1 MKNLHTFEEFV
12 NESVNEAGM
21 PAFVKTAIKE
31 LAHSMPNHTKPD
43 SDGNFNDEQIKKAIM
58 KYSPV
63 LKQAF
68 KNGLES
74 DIIEEV
80 KEIINESLNEAAVYA
95 TLKTVKLKMPNIP
108 ELSDMWDN
116 GKKYAVNNLV
126 KKVKE
131 TKAKIEDAYNKEQST
146 YDRPDKIDAMKHDL
160 VQLRYYIKDIADHLN
175 NY

>member
-1 MKNLHTFEEFV
+1 MKNLNTFEEFV
-12 NESVNEAGM
+12 NESV
-21 PAFVKTAIKE
+21 
-31 LAHSMPNHTKPD
+31 
-43 SDGNFNDEQIKKAIM
+43 
-58 KYSPV
+58 
-63 LKQAF
+63 
-68 KNGLES
+68 
-74 DIIEEV
+74 
-80 KEIINESLNEAAVYA
+80 NEAAVYA

-116 GKKYAVNNLV
+116 GKKYAVNNLI
-126 KKVKE
+126 KKVQE